1 MSTNANMFCEAFKVY
16 PQRCARD
23 GQEAMSK
30 SVMMGFVLPEQSA
43 APCVSSMHLLGE
55 RDTQREKNTEKKERQ
70 KDRQK
75 KRKEER

>member
-1 MSTNANMFCEAFKVY
+1 
-16 PQRCARD
+16 
-23 GQEAMSK
+23 MSK

>member
-1 MSTNANMFCEAFKVY
+1 
-16 PQRCARD
+16 
-23 GQEAMSK
+23 
-30 SVMMGFVLPEQSA
+30 MMGFVLPEQSA

-75 KRKEER
+75 KRKEERKSERWSRNDDGLFD